1 MLGFPVPYPNE
12 LIYSLV
18 ARAGVRSGTI
28 SPKQLLDEVYG
39 DRKVIATVDLP
50 SHLAQI
56 SGQYPSVLNI
66 TTASLIYQH
75 TLFPIYAP
83 FIEEGKR
90 QAGMRWM
97 VNQSKGLIHLVF
109 GIAASIVKQPKLL
122 RYCPQCFE
130 EQLAQYGERYW
141 MRAWQVSGATWC
153 LKHSIPLSEFSIQPH
168 YEHRHEFYAA
178 DTTPDDRPL
187 RHHKRESLRISHV
200 VKQLLQVEPQTSP
213 TFYQWGCYYH
223 DLVVLAGCNRGS
235 NVKHDEV
242 RERIHSFWSRGWLTD
257 NQLTLTKRDTCWAR
271 TILRKHRKT
280 FSFMQHLIIQSSLLD
295 QDTSP
300 SDILSNVKRY
310 PQKQRNV
317 HPVVLPKQINR
328 DKRIQW
334 LKLLKERGCKHAR
347 LHGSQGLYMWLYR
360 L

>member
-18 ARAGVRSGTI
+18 ARARVHSGAI

-83 FIEEGKR
+83 FIEERKR

-97 VNQSKGLIHLVF
+97 ANQSKGLIHLVF

-130 EQLAQYGERYW
+130 EQLAQYGERHW
-141 MRAWQVSGATWC
+141 MRDWQVSGATWC
-153 LKHSIPLSEFSIQPH
+153 PKHSTPLFEFSIQPH

-178 DTTPDDRPL
+178 DTTPDDRPI

-200 VKQLLQVEPQTSP
+200 VEQLLQVEPQTSP

-223 DLVVLAGCNRGS
+223 DLVALAGCNRGS

-242 RERIHSFWSRGWLTD
+242 RERIDSFWSRGWLSD

-271 TILRKHRKT
+271 TILRKHRKS

-295 QDTSP
+295 RDISP
-300 SDILSNVKRY
+300 SDILANVKRY

-317 HPVVLPKQINR
+317 HPV
-328 DKRIQW
+328 
-334 LKLLKERGCKHAR
+334 
-347 LHGSQGLYMWLYR
+347 
-360 L
+360 